1 MDSSQFG
8 PIAVL
13 TLYQNRIGE
22 GLEHAG
28 PHGVLSLKPYKI
40 KINLAEVV
48 LGRGHSWLGA
58 EAASYVRKLG
68 KRMMRGC

>member
-48 LGRGHSWLGA
+48 LGSGHP
-58 EAASYVRKLG
+58 
-68 KRMMRGC
+68 

>member
-40 KINLAEVV
+40 KINLAE
-48 LGRGHSWLGA
+48 GAPSSGHAELGA
-58 EAASYVRKLG
+58 EAASYVRELG
-68 KRMMRGC
+68 KRIMRGC